1 MFCEEKESCSHFFF
15 DHVVATRMWNIIS
28 QVAGTDVG
36 GNFENIGA
44 TWLCKKRF
52 VLINIISSAALW
64 ALWKM

>member
-1 MFCEEKESCSHFFF
+1 
-15 DHVVATRMWNIIS
+15 MWNIIS

-44 TWLCKKRF
+44 TWLCEKRF